1 MADTAKFGAQPAGG
15 FTCSVR
21 KRTGGVLVSFNW
33 NVPEAGKGVGVAEKL
48 AANTGFA
55 EGGVNDGTLISVEL
69 LRTLGAKLIAAGSSE
84 RFVKISTTTGGVMPR
99 PVAGL

>member
-1 MADTAKFGAQPAGG
+1 MADTAKFGGQAAGG

-55 EGGVNDGTLISVEL
+55 EGGVNDGTLIRVEL
-69 LRTLGAKLIAAGSSE
+69 FRRSA
-84 RFVKISTTTGGVMPR
+84 RN
-99 PVAGL
+99 